1 MRYTGR
7 DKTEIALWPAT
18 GSRIDAFYR
27 LPSGVAHKFVTFLR
41 MKAMI
46 D

>member
-1 MRYTGR
+1 MGY
-7 DKTEIALWPAT
+7 KLWTP
-18 GSRIDAFYR
+18 GNFDSRIDAFYR
-27 LPSGVAHKFVTFLR
+27 LPSGVAHEFVTFLR